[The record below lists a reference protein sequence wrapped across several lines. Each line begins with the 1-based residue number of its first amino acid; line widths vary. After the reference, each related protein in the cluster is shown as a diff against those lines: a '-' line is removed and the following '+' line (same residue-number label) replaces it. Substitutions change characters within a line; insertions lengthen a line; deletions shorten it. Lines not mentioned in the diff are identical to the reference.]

1 MKIRSIIALFFWV
14 AYLGAPLLTLHA
26 GTCEMVCCV
35 ENQSSCPMDEHEEDC
50 VSLEAATPILA
61 LSVDTSKSFNGKLD
75 FVEMSDLEIIPVSHY
90 SRIIASHDQ
99 SHPLLLRP
107 LSTPLLI

>member
-1 MKIRSIIALFFWV
+1 MKVRSIIALFFWL
-14 AYLGAPLLTLHA
+14 AYLGTPLLTLHA
-26 GTCEMVCCV
+26 GSCKMACCV
-35 ENQSSCPMDEHEEDC
+35 EDQSSCPMDDHDKDC

-61 LSVDTSKSFNGKLD
+61 LSADTSKSFKAKLS
-75 FVEMSDLEIIPVSHY
+75 FISPSSLEITSEDDFT
-90 SRIIASHDQ
+90 RISAYYGQ